1 MAKSINPATGEIFSE
16 HASHSPDQIDNIINL
31 VADSQLEWRNR
42 PIIERAKLVGNLE
55 ECLLK
60 NKEKLAQI
68 CSQEMGKLLGEAIAE
83 VEKCAI
89 ACSYYANNSEKFLK
103 DEIIATEGK
112 KSFVTFKP
120 LGVVLAI
127 MPWNFPYWQVMRFA
141 APALCAGNGA
151 VLKHASNVSGCALAL
166 EKVFRDAGFPENIF
180 RSIIVPS
187 SDMENV
193 INHPQIQGVTLTG
206 STSAG
211 RMVASTAGNA
221 LKKTVLELGGC
232 DAYLILKDAD
242 LPMAAKKLV
251 KGRML
256 NAGQSCI
263 SPKRLIVDE
272 SVYDKFIKLVE
283 SELDKYSSQ
292 LAPMARVDLR
302 EELQKQVDES
312 IKQGARCSMG
322 GKIPKGVGAFY
333 PPTLLVDVKPGMAAF
348 DEEMFGP
355 VVCVIKAK
363 DEDHAIEMA
372 NQSSF
377 GLGGGIFSQN
387 TERALMIASE
397 KIHTGGVFI
406 NDFLKSDPRLPFGG
420 IKESGYGRELSH
432 LGIKEFVNAKTI
444 FMN

>member
-1 MAKSINPATGEIFSE
+1 MAKSINPATGKTFSE
-16 HASHSPDQIDNIINL
+16 HASHSPEQIDNIINL
-31 VADSQLEWRNR
+31 VADSQLQWRKKS
-42 PIIERAKLVGNLE
+42 IKERANVVGNLE
-55 ECLLK
+55 ESLLK
-60 NKEKLAQI
+60 RKHKLAQI
-68 CSQEMGKLLGEAIAE
+68 CSEEMGKLTGEAVSEI
-83 VEKCAI
+83 EKCASV
-89 ACSYYANNSEKFLK
+89 CSYYAKNSEIFLR
-103 DEIIATEGK
+103 DEQITTEGRV
-112 KSFVTFKP
+112 SFVTFKP

-166 EKVFRDAGFPENIF
+166 EEVFKDAGFPENLF

-187 SDMENV
+187 KEMEHV
-193 INHPQIQGVTLTG
+193 INHPHIQAVTLTG
-206 STSAG
+206 STKAG
-211 RMVASTAGNA
+211 REVARSAGNA

-272 SVYDKFIKLVE
+272 NVYDSFIKLVE
-283 SELDKYSSQ
+283 SELEKYTSQ
-292 LAPMARVDLR
+292 LAPLARVDLR
-302 EELQKQVDES
+302 EDLQKQVDES
-312 IKQGARCSMG
+312 VKQGARCLMG
-322 GKIPKGVGAFY
+322 GKIPNGVGAFY
-333 PPTLLVDVKPGMAAF
+333 PPTLLVDVEPGMVAF

-355 VVCVIKAK
+355 VVCIIKAI
-363 DEDHAIEMA
+363 DVGHAIDLA

-387 TERALMIASE
+387 TERALFIASE
-397 KIHTGGVFI
+397 KLNSGGVFL

-420 IKESGYGRELSH
+420 IKDSGYGRELSH